1 MLEASVDI
9 KDQIKKSSTIS
20 MSAGLW
26 AEYNM
31 NDLISGVTIENLG
44 GETVTLKDAAGVEY
58 KPFLKLFPL
67 ASVISPK
74 RPSSGGIKYFI
85 TNDLGDASQITFN
98 ALYPYNTLVKDPYRM
113 YYAGSKNKYQYWV
126 TPKSSPAGALTGCKL
141 TVKYPAGKNAVTNK
155 IAIKFETSYGTR
167 TLVSEVGK
175 TKIWSDMTYVKPSS
189 WTINITN
196 GTTVT
201 PVTIPADVLSDGIV
215 NLYWSGT
222 AWSTTEWTT
231 TPAEPVNIDSVVVQ
245 INSINL
251 GNTYLGVIEIS
262 ARYVKDM
269 TNNLVSFSTQKKAS
283 DSSNGL
289 TPVGN
294 VTANALNANLFFE
307 DRSGISFD
315 KTFSFDKTKSYF
327 YNNVLF
333 KPFYNITKS
342 DNTIEKIKQGYFYA
356 DSWSVDE
363 FGQVDLQALDQALL
377 LQKIIAPDILIKD
390 APSPAIIK
398 RLLDGIGFTN
408 YNFNMSPD
416 GKDKSAITPYYWYT
430 DDTKTVWECIQDL
443 CKDTQMVATFDEDN
457 ILQFYTREWIY
468 YKEKTKSFT
477 FRYDPL
483 VSGTAPNTT
492 ITEEANIISMSKED
506 LPSVE
511 GVRIFYRPQM
521 SSSYNAGSDLLWQSP
536 VYSLG
541 AGALT
546 QNLAA
551 TAIPTETQSYSLFIN
566 LITTMDGLDLRALNK
581 SGYLVL
587 NDEIIE
593 YDAIKYV
600 YRNAV
605 ARQVDGISVA
615 AGAELFQWIESDVDL
630 QKYQA
635 LAQINSFQPT
645 GEYRIK
651 TRGAFGTVVS
661 SHTIDID
668 GYKNDFAL
676 SGGVRMLTKNTQSA
690 GYVPEL
696 DMSKISM
703 TASDSSGKQV
713 PRSMLTVSQPS
724 NLSPG
729 NNYTVALINGKFI
742 SSKDKNFSVGT
753 SFYFP
758 LVKDSFGRLTGADQV
773 IGGMAICV
781 SDNGAT
787 GYYIEVS
794 TEQNTATGKKL
805 NGKNVQLW
813 RFKKGAKPYAV
824 KIVDSQVGDN
834 TTVTGVSGGQLYNL
848 DVKVNYDD
856 TAGQKR
862 RTFKINFNNTTII
875 ATDIG
880 DSFVLPITE
889 KIGLFS
895 QKGPVSFDYV
905 YSNSL
910 SDDQF
915 AATLSYNPYSGM
927 LGSKSSLAQFFGD
940 FVLKKEDPDPLTAP
954 LFFKEFGPVAREL
967 KYINAKY
974 AQRPGQPRF
983 AQITL
988 NPFVTL
994 LGSSPNSF
1002 GLEAYV
1008 LNNAGTFVALA
1019 DGQTKSFQVVGDQI
1033 VATDPYEYIDPAK
1046 AKLKDIEIIGFDS
1059 TWIQKEEEARDL
1071 SGWMETQWSKQQSS
1085 IDIQC
1090 FPNPLIQIGDLVE
1103 ISYPL
1108 NSIYSSDDTIPSG
1121 KSASKYVVLDIG
1133 HSWDSGLSTSV
1144 RCRSIYIP

>member
-74 RPSSGGIKYFI
+74 RPSSAGIKYFI
-85 TNDLGDASQITFN
+85 TNASNSSGINYNVF
-98 ALYPYNTLVKDPYRM
+98 YPYNTLVKDPYRM

-126 TPKSSPAGALTGCKL
+126 TPKSSPAGALTDCKL

-167 TLVSEVGK
+167 TLVRMSGE

-189 WTINITN
+189 WTINITS
-196 GTTVT
+196 GTIVT

-231 TPAEPVNIDSVVVQ
+231 TPAEPVNIDSIVVQ

-269 TNNLVSFSTQKKAS
+269 TNNLVSFSTQKRAS

-333 KPFYNITKS
+333 KPYYNITKS
-342 DNTIEKIKQGYFYA
+342 DNTVEKIKQGYFYA

-408 YNFNMSPD
+408 YNFNTSPD
-416 GKDKSAITPYYWYT
+416 GQDKSAITPYYWYT

-492 ITEEANIISMSKED
+492 VTEEANIISMSKED
-506 LPSVE
+506 LPSVQ
-511 GVRIFYRPQM
+511 GAKIFYRPQM
-521 SSSYNAGSDLLWQSP
+521 SSSYNAGSDLIWQSP

-546 QNLAA
+546 KDLTSTSIAG
-551 TAIPTETQSYSLFIN
+551 SSLFIN

-593 YDAIKYV
+593 YDAIKYT
-600 YRNAV
+600 YRN
-605 ARQVDGISVA
+605 S
-615 AGAELFQWIESDVDL
+615 AGVEQNQWIESDVDL

-635 LAQINSFQPT
+635 LGQINSFKPT

-651 TRGAFGTVVS
+651 TRGAFGTNVS

-668 GYKNDFAL
+668 GYKRDFA
-676 SGGVRMLTKNTQSA
+676 VRMLTKNTQA
-690 GYVPEL
+690 GGYVPEL
-696 DMSKISM
+696 DMSKISI
-703 TASDSSGKQV
+703 TASDSSGNNV

-729 NNYTVALINGKFI
+729 NNYTVALIDGEFI

-773 IGGMAICV
+773 IGGIAICV

-813 RFKKGAKPYAV
+813 RFKKNAKPYAV

-856 TAGQKR
+856 TAGKKR

-875 ATDIG
+875 ATDMG

-927 LGSKSSLAQFFGD
+927 LGSQSYLSQSFGD
-940 FVLKKEDPDPLTAP
+940 FVLTKGSKISSPT
-954 LFFKEFGPVAREL
+954 FFKEFGPVAREL

-983 AQITL
+983 AKITL

-994 LGSSPNSF
+994 LGSSANSF

-1019 DGQTKSFQVVGDQI
+1019 DGQTKSFQVIGDQI

-1059 TWIQKEEEARDL
+1059 TWIQKEEEAKNL
-1071 SGWMETQWSKQQSS
+1071 SEWMEGQWSKQQSS

-1090 FPNPLIQIGDLVE
+1090 FPNPLIQVGDLVE

-1121 KSASKYVVLDIG
+1121 RSASKYVVLDIG
-1133 HSWDSGLSTSV
+1133 HSWDNGLSTSV